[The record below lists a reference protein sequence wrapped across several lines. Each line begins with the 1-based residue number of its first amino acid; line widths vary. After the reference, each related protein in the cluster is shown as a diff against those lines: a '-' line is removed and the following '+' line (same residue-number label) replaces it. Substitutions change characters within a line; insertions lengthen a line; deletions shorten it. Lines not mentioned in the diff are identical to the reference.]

1 MENKPLLSICIPTYN
16 RAAILQVTLRLLV
29 TQIADLKDKG
39 LISLYI
45 SDNASTDETKTVIQ
59 GFIEEGAPIEY
70 SRNEINIGPDR
81 NFLKCFQTAKGK
93 YIWLLGDDDP
103 VCEGAIL
110 KIVDVLQSEDLGL
123 LHISPSHSENFG
135 YKIYHDVNDFL
146 CQVSYW
152 ITFISANIFRAEDVI
167 KVKADE
173 ELLHSNMMQVPFFLS
188 SASSHD
194 KNAIIYD
201 KLLDTHL
208 YDDNGG
214 FNFFKVF
221 VDNQFKLWQKF
232 VENGSVTNECFNY
245 VKKDIC
251 KKFIGFYIAEL
262 LFLRRQLA
270 TKNKKEGRKG
280 GYYIDDAWRILF
292 KYYGKNAYFYAYL
305 LNALEV
311 TIMRVIKRIIRI
323 LFK

>member
-123 LHISPSHSENFG
+123 LHISTSHSENFG

-152 ITFISANIFRAEDVI
+152 ITFISANIFRSDSVA
-167 KVKADE
+167 KVQVND
-173 ELLHSNMMQVPFFLS
+173 ELLHSYMMQIPFFLT
-188 SASSHD
+188 SASSYVA
-194 KNAIIYD
+194 NAIIYE
-201 KLLDTHL
+201 KLLDAPM
-208 YDDNGG
+208 DNGNNG
-214 FNFFKVF
+214 GYNLFKVF
-221 VDNQFKLWQKF
+221 VDHQFRYWQLF
-232 VENGSVTNECFNY
+232 VDNDAIKYECIKE
-245 VKKDIC
+245 VKKHTLRC
-251 KKFIGFYIAEL
+251 FVLFYIVEL
-262 LFLRRQLA
+262 LFLRRQLR
-270 TKNKKEGRKG
+270 KNNEEYERSKG
-280 GYYIDDAWRILF
+280 FYIEDAWSILF
-292 KYYGKNAYFYAYL
+292 RYYGRCPYFYLA
-305 LNALEV
+305 
-311 TIMRVIKRIIRI
+311 
-323 LFK
+323 LFKAICIAMMRKLKEMIKLPK